1 MERQIIN
8 KRKRVFSL
16 QPNKNPNELFARR
29 YVSHL
34 VPALKKINMNKSS
47 SKTNHQSFEK
57 TVKHEV
63 DMAFALSA
71 QEFAWSR
78 FLQQKLLSSP
88 HDDLISTSSYPSEI
102 LERSSKKQGG
112 EKHQDRDEE
121 GGEIKKR
128 LKELQKLLPG
138 GEEMNMEEILSEIGS
153 YIVCLELQM
162 IVLKSIVQDNTS

>member
-16 QPNKNPNELFARR
+16 QPNKNPKALFARR

-34 VPALKKINMNKSS
+34 VPALKKINMKKSS
-47 SKTNHQSFEK
+47 SKTNHPSFEK

-78 FLQQKLLSSP
+78 FLLQKLLSSV
-88 HDDLISTSSYPSEI
+88 HDDPVRTSSSPSEI

-112 EKHQDRDEE
+112 GKHQDRDEEE

-153 YIVCLELQM
+153 YIKKKKESLLR
-162 IVLKSIVQDNTS
+162 SS

>member
-1 MERQIIN
+1 MERRIMN

-16 QPNKNPNELFARR
+16 HPNKNPKAVFARR
-29 YVSHL
+29 YASHL

-47 SKTNHQSFEK
+47 SQTNRQSFEQ

-78 FLQQKLLSSP
+78 FLQQKLSLSP
-88 HDDLISTSSYPSEI
+88 HDDPVSTTSSSEI
-102 LERSSKKQGG
+102 LERSSKKQGR
-112 EKHQDRDEE
+112 EKHQDRDNGE
-121 GGEIKKR
+121 GEEIKKR

-162 IVLKSIVQDNTS
+162 MVLKSIVQDN

>member
-1 MERQIIN
+1 MERRILN

-16 QPNKNPNELFARR
+16 QPNKNPKVVFARR

-34 VPALKKINMNKSS
+34 VPALKKIKMNKSS
-47 SKTNHQSFEK
+47 SQTNPKHFEK

-63 DMAFALSA
+63 DMALALSA

-78 FLQQKLLSSP
+78 FLQQKLSSSP
-88 HDDLISTSSYPSEI
+88 HDHDLVSSSSETLEKLST
-102 LERSSKKQGG
+102 KQ
-112 EKHQDRDEE
+112 EDDIQQQDIDNGE

-138 GEEMNMEEILSEIGS
+138 GEEMNMEETLSEIGS

-162 IVLKSIVQDNTS
+162 MVLKSIVQDNN